1 MKKFSIIFLVLFLI
15 LFTAIVKNSTKRI
28 DDEIFVIK
36 ETIGILKKDL
46 EDVKLEYDYLSSA
59 DKLLEFQDLY
69 FDNVLIKKNLQDIK
83 VITQKSDNLEVK
95 QLKFFDEK

>member
-1 MKKFSIIFLVLFLI
+1 MKKFAIVTLVLSLI
-15 LFTAIVKNSTKRI
+15 LFTAIVKNSTKRV
-28 DDEIFVIK
+28 DDEIFVVK

-46 EDVKLEYDYLSSA
+46 DDVKLEYDYLSSA

-69 FDNVLIKKNLQDIK
+69 FDSVLIKKNLQDIR
-83 VITQKSDNLEVK
+83 VITQKSDNLEIK

>member
-28 DDEIFVIK
+28 DDEIFVVK

-83 VITQKSDNLEVK
+83 VITQKSDNLEIK
-95 QLKFFDEK
+95 QLKFFDGK

>member
-36 ETIGILKKDL
+36 ENIGILKKDL

-69 FDNVLIKKNLQDIK
+69 FDNVLIKKNLQDIR